1 MLYQL
6 VMKTLFRLWAFLRI
20 KKIDDRSVKIIDGDI
35 VTCRIASLFSARCSM
50 VIAPM
55 GPHFISTD
63 REVTNAS
70 RLG

>member
-1 MLYQL
+1 MIYQL
-6 VMKTLFRLWAFLRI
+6 VMKTFIRPLGIFTY

>member
-1 MLYQL
+1 M
-6 VMKTLFRLWAFLRI
+6 MKTSIRLWAFLRI
-20 KKIDDRSVKIIDGDI
+20 KKFDDHSVKIIEGDI
-35 VTCRIASLFSARCSM
+35 VTCRIASLFSVCSSM